1 MLTAKE
7 IRESFKQFFA
17 SKEHQIVPSAPM
29 VVKGDPTLMFT
40 NAGMNQFKDIILG
53 NVPRKYPRVA
63 DSQKCLRV
71 SGKHNDLEE
80 VGHDT
85 YHHTMFEMLGNWS
98 FGDYFKKEA
107 INWAWEYLVEVL
119 KLNPERLY
127 ATVFEGSPAEGLD
140 RDNEAAGYWEQ
151 YLPKDH
157 ILNGNKHDN
166 FWEMGDTG
174 PCGPCS
180 EIHIDLR
187 SDEERAAVSGADM
200 VNKEHPQGIEIW
212 NLVFMQFNRKADG
225 SLEPLPAK
233 VIDTGMGFERLCMA
247 LQGKTSNYDTDVFQP
262 IIKVIAGMAGTTYG
276 TDKQQD
282 IAMRVIA
289 DHIRTIAFAITDG
302 QLPSNAKAGYVIR
315 RILRR
320 AVRYGYTFLDRKEA
334 FMYKLLPVLIET
346 MGDAYPELIAQKT
359 LIEKVIKEEE
369 ESFLRTLETGIRLLD
384 KKMEETKAA
393 GKTVLNGVDAF
404 TLYDT
409 YGFPLDLTELI
420 LRENGMEADIEEFN
434 KAMQKQKE
442 RARNAAAIETGD
454 WITLKDGE
462 CKFVGYDL
470 FECEAE
476 ILRYRQIKQ
485 KNKVLYQIVLD
496 QTPFYAEM
504 GGQVGDTGWLIADD
518 EKIDV
523 IDTKRENNLPVH
535 LVTKLPKDVTATFT
549 AKINVKKR
557 IQCECNH
564 SATHLL
570 HEALREV
577 LGTHV
582 EQKGSYVSPDSLR
595 FDFSHFQKVTDE
607 EIRKVEILV
616 GEKIRANFPL
626 EEHRNMPIAE
636 AKALGAM
643 ALFGEKYGDEV
654 RVVKY
659 GSSVEL
665 CGGTH
670 IPATGM
676 IGSLR
681 VIGESSIAAGVRRI
695 EAVTAEGAEQFVYAQ
710 QDLIRE
716 LRALMNHMP
725 NLAQAM
731 KKSIEENAEMKKQI
745 EDYIREK
752 SMRLKEEIVAK
763 ASESN
768 GIKVMQFVGKANADA
783 MKNVAFQIKAETTDS
798 FVFVAGIIDDNKCTL
813 MLMLSDDLVKEGLH
827 AGKIVKEA
835 AKHIQGGGG
844 GQPHFATAGG
854 KNMEGLS
861 IAVGAVK
868 EAVGVQ

>member
-1 MLTAKE
+1 M
-7 IRESFKQFFA
+7 
-17 SKEHQIVPSAPM
+17 
-29 VVKGDPTLMFT
+29 
-40 NAGMNQFKDIILG
+40 
-53 NVPRKYPRVA
+53 
-63 DSQKCLRV
+63 
-71 SGKHNDLEE
+71 
-80 VGHDT
+80 
-85 YHHTMFEMLGNWS
+85 
-98 FGDYFKKEA
+98 
-107 INWAWEYLVEVL
+107 
-119 KLNPERLY
+119 
-127 ATVFEGSPAEGLD
+127 
-140 RDNEAAGYWEQ
+140 
-151 YLPKDH
+151 
-157 ILNGNKHDN
+157 
-166 FWEMGDTG
+166 
-174 PCGPCS
+174 
-180 EIHIDLR
+180 
-187 SDEERAAVSGADM
+187 
-200 VNKEHPQGIEIW
+200 
-212 NLVFMQFNRKADG
+212 
-225 SLEPLPAK
+225 
-233 VIDTGMGFERLCMA
+233 
-247 LQGKTSNYDTDVFQP
+247 
-262 IIKVIAGMAGTTYG
+262 
-276 TDKQQD
+276 
-282 IAMRVIA
+282 
-289 DHIRTIAFAITDG
+289 
-302 QLPSNAKAGYVIR
+302 
-315 RILRR
+315 
-320 AVRYGYTFLDRKEA
+320 
-334 FMYKLLPVLIET
+334 
-346 MGDAYPELIAQKT
+346 
-359 LIEKVIKEEE
+359 
-369 ESFLRTLETGIRLLD
+369 
-384 KKMEETKAA
+384 
-393 GKTVLNGVDAF
+393 NGVDAF

-420 LRENGMEADIEEFN
+420 LRENGMEADIEAFN

-454 WITLKDGE
+454 WITLKEGE

-676 IGSLR
+676 IGSLH

-731 KKSIEENAEMKKQI
+731 KKSIEENAE
-745 EDYIREK
+745 
-752 SMRLKEEIVAK
+752 
-763 ASESN
+763 
-768 GIKVMQFVGKANADA
+768 
-783 MKNVAFQIKAETTDS
+783 TDR
-798 FVFVAGIIDDNKCTL
+798 
-813 MLMLSDDLVKEGLH
+813 GLY
-827 AGKIVKEA
+827 
-835 AKHIQGGGG
+835 
-844 GQPHFATAGG
+844 P
-854 KNMEGLS
+854 
-861 IAVGAVK
+861 
-868 EAVGVQ
+868 

>member
-119 KLNPERLY
+119 KLNPERLF

-200 VNKEHPQGIEIW
+200 VNKDHPQVIEIW

-454 WITLKDGE
+454 WITLKEGE

-535 LVTKLPKDVTATFT
+535 LVAKLPKDVTATFT

>member
-200 VNKEHPQGIEIW
+200 VNKDHPQVIEIW

-454 WITLKDGE
+454 WITLREGE

-535 LVTKLPKDVTATFT
+535 LVAKLPKDVTATFT

-607 EIRKVEILV
+607 EILV